1 MLTQQQQLMSS
12 FQTNYG
18 GDFNQHQQFQ
28 KQQQFL
34 HQQQILQKQMRQHNE
49 NPVLSSLIQQ
59 QHRMQSQPSQPQ
71 PILRQQQPP
80 QPQQHF
86 HMMQHRSKDN
96 NGMLHQEQQMKGQH
110 NEPSTLNFDI

>member
-12 FQTNYG
+12 FANNY
-18 GDFNQHQQFQ
+18 GDFNSHQQYQ

-59 QHRMQSQPSQPQ
+59 QHRMQQQPQSQPQ
-71 PILRQQQPP
+71 PILRQQQPQMNFP
-80 QPQQHF
+80 H
-86 HMMQHRSKDN
+86 HNMMHRSKD
-96 NGMLHQEQQMKGQH
+96 NGMLHQEQQMKGPH
-110 NEPSTLNFDI
+110 NEPSTSNF